1 MKIDQGHISED
12 KFSYIVRYAPL
23 PSLDLIIR
31 DSDGRVLVGLRTNEP
46 AKNYYFV
53 PGGVIRKNESIE
65 LAFARILRAET
76 GCHASLSDAR
86 FLGVFQHL
94 YSTNRFGDPSYG
106 THYVVLAYE
115 LQLARRPVVVLDAQH
130 SASKWMAEAD
140 LISASDVHENT
151 KAYFRRNSPE

>member
-1 MKIDQGHISED
+1 MMADQGHISED
-12 KFSYIVRYAPL
+12 KFACIVRYAPL

-31 DSDGRVLVGLRTNEP
+31 GPDNKVLVGLRTNEP

-76 GCHASLSDAR
+76 GCNATLSDAR
-86 FLGVFQHL
+86 FLGVFQHF
-94 YSTNRFGDPSYG
+94 YSTNRFDDPSYG

-115 LQLARRPVVVLDAQH
+115 LQLDYRPEIVLDAQH
-130 SASKWMAEAD
+130 SESKWMAEAD
-140 LISASDVHENT
+140 LVSLSDVHENT
-151 KAYFRRNSPE
+151 RAYFGGNR